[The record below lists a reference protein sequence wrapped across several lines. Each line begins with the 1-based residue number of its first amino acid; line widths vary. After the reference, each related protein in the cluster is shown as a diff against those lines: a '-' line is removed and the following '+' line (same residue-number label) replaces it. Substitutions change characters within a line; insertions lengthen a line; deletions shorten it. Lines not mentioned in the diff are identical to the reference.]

1 MLLLLLSIEMTQVQ
15 WPDANFRD
23 LERVEYVHGYG
34 IRPLIRQVTANS
46 AAKTFKGLTDINGFA
61 IVVVKGID
69 APLATTN
76 SMATIVVAVE
86 ERLYLPANGRNIG
99 RKANSFPLTCVWFSG
114 RRRDFR
120 FFLRFL
126 VRHNLLPIHDSDSFG
141 QAIQLPERI
150 PHRQIQKEPG

>member
-1 MLLLLLSIEMTQVQ
+1 MLLLLLCIEVGQIQRPNT
-15 WPDANFRD
+15 DFRD
-23 LERVEYVHGYG
+23 LERVEHVHGYG
-34 IRPLIRQVTANS
+34 IGPLIRQVTANP

-99 RKANSFPLTCVWFSG
+99 WKANNLSLTCVWFSG
-114 RRRDFR
+114 RRRGFQV
-120 FFLRFL
+120 F
-126 VRHNLLPIHDSDSFG
+126 V
-141 QAIQLPERI
+141 
-150 PHRQIQKEPG
+150 